1 MDRMKQ
7 IERNENE
14 GLKKIKVMALSNCQ
28 NLSKIY
34 CSKNQDKR
42 VCQCDTSKQV
52 PENEFVKSCRETLM
66 DKKKSYIDVMKEYGM
81 EDLELTEEELK
92 KIVGNVNICGL
103 KIQKKKSRFS
113 LPFIKSRLGGKRKRK
128 RTKKRRRR
136 RKKRKR
142 TKKKRRRRRSKTR
155 R

>member
-1 MDRMKQ
+1 MANKYQRQMDRMKQ

-66 DKKKSYIDVMKEYGM
+66 DKKKSYID
-81 EDLELTEEELK
+81 ELTEEELK

-155 R
+155 K

>member
-1 MDRMKQ
+1 MNRMKQ
-7 IERNENE
+7 IKKNENE
-14 GLKKIKVMALSNCQ
+14 VLKKIKVMALSNCQ

-34 CSKNQDKR
+34 CSKNKDER

-66 DKKKSYIDVMKEYGM
+66 DEKKSHIDVMKEYGM
-81 EDLELTEEELK
+81 EDLKLTEEELK

-103 KIQKKKSRFS
+103 EIPKKKSRFPF
-113 LPFIKSRLGGKRKRK
+113 PFIKSKLGGKHKRK
-128 RTKKRRRR
+128 RTKKRRKR